1 MGRTDDGRRTTDD
14 NYKYKVLAFGACAGG
29 DDDCKE
35 SYGSWIVFAG
45 TKTDTCDGSTTTR
58 YTCGT
63 TKKNCVD
70 VYMTEL
76 TSTPIYGTPTIASS
90 SARDTCDGNTAD
102 KYTCTSTK
110 TSCTDVFSDVSGTIG
125 SAYYLPSAT
134 VCRATCTAGGYTD
147 NSATGGSS
155 SKDTIE
161 SQGINA
167 FCADLM
173 AANPTKTECSGCV
186 KWQDYAYGGGTHRAY
201 TCKAQ
206 RYSRSVS
213 CEGLSS
219 TIRNYR
225 NVTCCGKG
233 STSTVVG
240 GQTGGGVVDNIVSGN
255 IAGGV
260 SLGKTK

>member
-1 MGRTDDGRRTTDD
+1 M
-14 NYKYKVLAFGACAGG
+14 AFGACAGG

-58 YTCGT
+58 YTYGT

-110 TSCTDVFSDVSGTIG
+110 TSCTDVFSDVSGTIS

-147 NSATGGSS
+147 NSATGGL
-155 SKDTIE
+155 KI
-161 SQGINA
+161 
-167 FCADLM
+167 L
-173 AANPTKTECSGCV
+173 
-186 KWQDYAYGGGTHRAY
+186 
-201 TCKAQ
+201 
-206 RYSRSVS
+206 
-213 CEGLSS
+213 
-219 TIRNYR
+219 
-225 NVTCCGKG
+225 
-233 STSTVVG
+233 
-240 GQTGGGVVDNIVSGN
+240 
-255 IAGGV
+255 
-260 SLGKTK
+260 